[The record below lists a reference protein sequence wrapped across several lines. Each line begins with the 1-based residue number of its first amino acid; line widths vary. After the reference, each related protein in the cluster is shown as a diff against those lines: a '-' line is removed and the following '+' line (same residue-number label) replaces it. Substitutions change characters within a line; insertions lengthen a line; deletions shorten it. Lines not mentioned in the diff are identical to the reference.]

1 MWVSDNG
8 RRAKLRDVFLP
19 NLTEVE
25 RITLEKVAL
34 EKAQQLGITPQ
45 GNFEK
50 IY

>member
-1 MWVSDNG
+1 VSDNG